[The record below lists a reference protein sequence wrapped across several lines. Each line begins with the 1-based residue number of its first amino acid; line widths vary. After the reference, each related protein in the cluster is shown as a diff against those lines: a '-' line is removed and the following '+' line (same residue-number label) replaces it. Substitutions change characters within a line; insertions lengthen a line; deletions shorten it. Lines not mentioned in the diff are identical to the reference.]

1 MYQYRITKYDP
12 NLRDSAGAFT
22 QEQWTSYSDIGSSF
36 ENGTLTEQEYLR
48 VESAYI
54 TSAINLLRESGI
66 NELTVS
72 GLEQHDEPSSLHNG
86 QSIQLSVISQY
97 FQGVLRENYWCR
109 FESNTGAFV
118 HFGYDYYMY
127 VGLPSNPG
135 NGVKSAA
142 ELGLFVEPF
151 ASPYSQHDV

>member
-12 NLRDSAGAFT
+12 NFRDAAGAFT
-22 QEQWTSYSDIGSSF
+22 KDQWTSYSDIGSTYD
-36 ENGTLTEQEYLR
+36 NATLTEQDYLR

-54 TSAINLLRESGI
+54 SSAINLLRDSGI

-72 GLEQHDEPSSLHNG
+72 GLEQHGESSSLHNG
-86 QSIQLSVISQY
+86 QSIQLSTISQY
-97 FQGVLRENYWCR
+97 FQGALREHYWCR

-118 HFGYDYYMY
+118 HFGNDYYMY

-135 NGVKSAA
+135 NGIKSVA
-142 ELGLFVEPF
+142 ESGLFIEPF
-151 ASPYSQHDV
+151 ASPYSQHDD